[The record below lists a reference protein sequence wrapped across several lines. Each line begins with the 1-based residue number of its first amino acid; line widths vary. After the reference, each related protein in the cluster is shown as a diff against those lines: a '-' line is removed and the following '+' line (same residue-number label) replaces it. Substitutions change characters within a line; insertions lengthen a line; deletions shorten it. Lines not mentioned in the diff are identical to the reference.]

1 MGMETETAEQAAA
14 HLNHGS
20 ATAPK
25 PMLARGTSENLA
37 LDAREARRLVARRHG
52 ESGVCPGLPIETIAD
67 PVLIISTQGV
77 LLSCNAAAERLVGIP
92 RDELVNRPAH
102 DVLRCAGPGIDQLL
116 DFATQL
122 GVRYLPADGSAQ
134 LIARDGRAIIVEA
147 MLSPDLGEDVVV
159 AVVRCQGA
167 ASSLRDEDV
176 VAIEHDLR
184 GPLAVVALEVAMLE
198 DKLPIPARP
207 EARRSL
213 TRIARNLAFL
223 DRMLHDLLDLAAI
236 DAAKLT
242 IQWEP
247 VELSGLVADVIE
259 RVVSSRDA
267 PRVVVDTP
275 GVLVVRGDGPRL
287 ERVICNLVQNALK
300 YTPRASRIEVR
311 VEQRDDYARVSVID
325 SGPGLPP
332 DVARRVFERFTRS
345 PSTSH
350 HEGAGLGL
358 FVSRKIIEA
367 HGGRIGVD
375 SVFGKGA
382 RFFFELP
389 LGR

>member
-1 MGMETETAEQAAA
+1 MRIDTETVDQSAA
-14 HLNHGS
+14 LPS
-20 ATAPK
+20 AGTVTVPE
-25 PMLARGTSENLA
+25 PRLARGTSENLA
-37 LDAREARRLVARRHG
+37 LDAREARRLVARRRG

-77 LLSCNAAAERLVGIP
+77 LLSCNAAAERLIGAP
-92 RDELVNRPAH
+92 RAELLNRPAH
-102 DVLRCAGPGIDQLL
+102 EVLRCAGPGIDQPL

-122 GVRYLPADGSAQ
+122 GVRHLPADGSAQ
-134 LIARDGRAIIVEA
+134 VIRRDGRAITVEA
-147 MLSPDLGEDVVV
+147 MLSPDLGEDVVI
-159 AVVRCQGA
+159 AVVRCTA
-167 ASSLRDEDV
+167 APSLRDEDV

-198 DKLPIPARP
+198 DKLPVPARP

-242 IQWEP
+242 IEWEP

-267 PRVVVDTP
+267 PRVVVETA
-275 GVLVVRGDGPRL
+275 GVLVVGGDSPRL

-332 DVARRVFERFTRS
+332 DLARRVFERFTRS